1 MSLVR
6 DVYNAPAVFVSGDDK
21 ILAAAEPPILVDG
34 KPGVPRVTAWAARQG
49 AGFARPR
56 PKLHFNVQQDTG
68 APTNHPTFTG
78 TLSIDDKPVGRAV
91 QGRAK
96 KLVKHQ

>member
-34 KPGVPRVTAWAARQG
+34 
-49 AGFARPR
+49 PR